1 MTAVTPRRL
10 KTWSVLGD
18 TRRKPTEYEVVTG
31 GFHYHFNRKPAPFD
45 LDPNSAINQWYLKNR
60 EGSPLQ
66 ADDWEGFRDPAALNY
81 RRYIALQHDREV
93 YAEGVVDHYET
104 LDHDAKLDPAWVAVL
119 GRIYV
124 PARFAQ
130 HVLQITALY
139 LGQMAPSAYITN
151 AAFFQAADE
160 LRALQWIA
168 YRAKSLSLTHGAEL
182 ANSEATRRVWELDE
196 VWQPAREALERL
208 LLAYDW
214 GEAFVALNLVVKP
227 TLDALF
233 KEALAGLAAANGDGL
248 TAALLQESRVDTTR
262 SQAWSAA
269 LTKYAV
275 AARPANQDVL
285 ADWVT
290 AWEPLAQRAVAG
302 LAEVFA
308 TAPNPLA
315 VDEVLSKVAESTNR
329 RNVSLGSLG
338 EHLEHRA
345 S

>member
-1 MTAVTPRRL
+1 MTTATPRRL

-31 GFHYHFNRKPAPFD
+31 RFHYHFNRKPAPFD
-45 LDPNSAINQWYLKNR
+45 LDPRSAINQWYLKHR

-93 YAEGVVDHYET
+93 YAEGVVEHYEA
-104 LDHDAKLDPAWVAVL
+104 LDHDAALDPAWVAVL

-124 PARFAQ
+124 PARFLQ
-130 HVLQITALY
+130 HVLQLTALY
-139 LGQMAPSAYITN
+139 VGQLGPSAYITN

-168 YRAKSLSLTHGAEL
+168 YRAKSLSLQHGTEL
-182 ANSEATRRVWELDE
+182 ANSEATRRVWEFDE
-196 VWQPAREALERL
+196 AWQPAREALERL

-227 TLDALF
+227 AFDALF
-233 KEALAGLAAANGDGL
+233 KEALAGLAAVNGDGL

-262 SQAWSAA
+262 SQAWSVA
-269 LTKYAV
+269 LAKYAV
-275 AARPANQDVL
+275 TARAANLEVIEAWAAAWNPLTRNAVTAL
-285 ADWVT
+285 ADIF
-290 AWEPLAQRAVAG
+290 AEAPAPLAADV
-302 LAEVFA
+302 
-308 TAPNPLA
+308 
-315 VDEVLSKVAESTNR
+315 VLGRVTESTER
-329 RNVSLGSLG
+329 FAGTWRS
-338 EHLEHRA
+338 
-345 S
+345 